1 MFNRGGGCLFNLF
14 PKYVIYLS
22 ELRRSQKD
30 PVSLIEL
37 RNITPL
43 ADLGLL
49 RKVGWAFGNESAD
62 PVLE

>member
-1 MFNRGGGCLFNLF
+1 MFNWEEGCLFNLF
-14 PKYVIYLS
+14 PKYVIYVS
-22 ELRRSQKD
+22 DPRRSQKD

-43 ADLGLL
+43 AGLGLL
-49 RKVGWAFGNESAD
+49 RMVGWAFGNESAD

>member
-1 MFNRGGGCLFNLF
+1 MSD
-14 PKYVIYLS
+14 P
-22 ELRRSQKD
+22 RRSRKD

-43 ADLGLL
+43 AGLGLL
-49 RKVGWAFGNESAD
+49 RMVGWAFGNESAD